1 MPLTII
7 LKGLAVWLGILVL
20 AMANGVLRETVL
32 LPWLGAPSALI
43 LSGVLLSA
51 LILAVAYA
59 SLPWLQLRQT
69 WQRLAVGLGWLVL
82 TLVFEFSFGLWQGK
96 SRAELLMPYTFKDGN
111 LWPLVLAVTVL
122 APSIAARL
130 KARQ

>member
-1 MPLTII
+1 MPLTVI
-7 LKGLAVWLGILVL
+7 LKGLAIWLGILVL

-32 LPWLGAPSALI
+32 RPWLGAPGALI

-82 TLVFEFSFGLWQGK
+82 TLMFEFLFGLWQGK
-96 SRAELLMPYTFKDGN
+96 SWAELLMPYTFKDGN

>member
-32 LPWLGAPSALI
+32 LPWLGAPSVLI